1 MFLDTGTAFGVK
13 PLFSDPQVR
22 AAYEKYGDF
31 AMFQKQQDLARKKD
45 VITRWFGEW
54 DEVNSSAWQAAILG
68 QSSAAEALKKSASK
82 WAELSKQA

>member
-13 PLFSDPQVR
+13 PLFNDPEVK

-31 AMFQKQQDLARKKD
+31 AIFRKQQDLARKKD

-54 DEVNSSAWQAAILG
+54 DETNGTAWQAAVLG
-68 QSSAAEALKKSASK
+68 QSSAADALKTSARK
-82 WAELSKQA
+82 WADLSKQA